1 MDIRLHPAYEAAIT
15 RIEDLKLTL
24 ATAYSRLSGLQT
36 TQVPF
41 TEARYMAT
49 IGRYELTAYELYMTV
64 QFLKKRRQL
73 MLQAIN
79 QGETPD
85 LEAIEIARVKVGSI
99 RLNALLSV
107 VMTGNHP
114 SRIDRKYINTSA
126 AKKFGIEFPI
136 KLKNRIR

>member
-24 ATAYSRLSGLQT
+24 ATAQSRLSDLQT

-64 QFLKKRRQL
+64 HF
-73 MLQAIN
+73 
-79 QGETPD
+79 
-85 LEAIEIARVKVGSI
+85 
-99 RLNALLSV
+99 
-107 VMTGNHP
+107 
-114 SRIDRKYINTSA
+114 
-126 AKKFGIEFPI
+126 
-136 KLKNRIR
+136 